1 MCWSHALLLLGILLP
16 IATAHSAK
24 HGQVRVSYDGRLSA
38 AGTQRA
44 LIRKDGEQFRG
55 REDPEEESEVEESME
70 VDSDESTEP
79 TESPETAES
88 ESTGYIEDTV
98 ENTIAKAQSYDFD
111 KITEDSK
118 RHIHYTAATSP
129 AGKGPLVLDP
139 LEDDIAEEQHHAAK
153 LGPAAIAKK
162 PLVSTPIV
170 SPSGCFTPRHA
181 SEIDVDEKCPDACP
195 LFAEDSA
202 SPQHCNFKCVNTSDC
217 GLDHTHT
224 NLAQPVPD
232 KARGFCRRCAVP
244 GCNRCNRTS
253 HKDVCAECLAGF
265 ALENGACT
273 YQIPVVGSL
282 LKGSLYLFILLPIV
296 YFVAWYVSLTLR
308 PKVNLE
314 EERKALQFR
323 TQTKLCKPEFGEER
337 GEERQLWPLTTNTLA
352 VPVAGPGSVLFFRYQ
367 LFIMAW
373 AAVLAALWVAFVSA
387 TDGSLFA
394 LGTEDPQSPRELCA
408 VIHRGYESQRN
419 MMSTKANFLA
429 AAYLVSFALCIGFGI
444 LQQRAFHRLNMHAT
458 HGDFIALLDGLPAT
472 SGTEN
477 LEETLKTELQKATS
491 QDIIGV
497 SVGWDYAQYS
507 DRILEILE
515 SDVMALDKSSE
526 KTEGATAA
534 SEAPQSAARWRW
546 FRPLDK
552 LMVTQ
557 VLGIDLKEKK
567 ETAPLPPEASGES
580 ISKNLVCS
588 PLALLVFKTESGRDA
603 AANSKKEISFR
614 GSTLKIKPLVA
625 EPMGICWQN
634 LVVLRAKRRE
644 RIWAA
649 IKMIMLASFAWSVLI
664 YMPFAQYASS
674 FSYSNGDKPSIAM
687 TGSLTLIVVL
697 GNLVMYTTCAEAAAR
712 VGFMLRDNQ
721 EGTYMV
727 LYTFSILV
735 NILLDAALTGSIA
748 YRTAV
753 AQRARTYGGTL
764 ISDLT
769 RAQAIFESFEIQRQ
783 LGIAV
788 FKYCWPAMFLV
799 PFVGEAVGANGFTLH
814 LARLV
819 VSSFSHI
826 KGFKAEQAL
835 KILVPMDSG
844 RYADVLINITAAVLI
859 FYLPGGYTLPLLI
872 ALVLS
877 HVFILF
883 FDHFRVLR
891 CVPSFCFCSSVVDD
905 YGQMLLMLPC
915 ALIAM
920 AFVLKANCTMSSS
933 FCVQDTS
940 WGLSMLLVFVLHV
953 CVHWFALKTVVPKL
967 GNVKEHEPTK
977 FTYEQ
982 VAASVAPSWFNLNP
996 AHCLRSK
1003 YFYKHSSPCTYFIQG
1018 KEQVL
1023 RKNDQ
1028 SMSFYEDQRRVVKE
1042 KYGTFAIG

>member
-55 REDPEEESEVEESME
+55 RQDPEEESEVEESME

-181 SEIDVDEKCPDACP
+181 SEINMDEKCPDACP

-352 VPVAGPGSVLFFRYQ
+352 VSR
-367 LFIMAW
+367 
-373 AAVLAALWVAFVSA
+373 
-387 TDGSLFA
+387 
-394 LGTEDPQSPRELCA
+394 
-408 VIHRGYESQRN
+408 QR
-419 MMSTKANFLA
+419 
-429 AAYLVSFALCIGFGI
+429 IGF
-444 LQQRAFHRLNMHAT
+444 
-458 HGDFIALLDGLPAT
+458 
-472 SGTEN
+472 
-477 LEETLKTELQKATS
+477 
-491 QDIIGV
+491 
-497 SVGWDYAQYS
+497 
-507 DRILEILE
+507 
-515 SDVMALDKSSE
+515 
-526 KTEGATAA
+526 
-534 SEAPQSAARWRW
+534 
-546 FRPLDK
+546 
-552 LMVTQ
+552 
-557 VLGIDLKEKK
+557 
-567 ETAPLPPEASGES
+567 
-580 ISKNLVCS
+580 SK
-588 PLALLVFKTESGRDA
+588 
-603 AANSKKEISFR
+603 R
-614 GSTLKIKPLVA
+614 GSQ
-625 EPMGICWQN
+625 MW
-634 LVVLRAKRRE
+634 
-644 RIWAA
+644 
-649 IKMIMLASFAWSVLI
+649 
-664 YMPFAQYASS
+664 
-674 FSYSNGDKPSIAM
+674 
-687 TGSLTLIVVL
+687 
-697 GNLVMYTTCAEAAAR
+697 
-712 VGFMLRDNQ
+712 VGF
-721 EGTYMV
+721 
-727 LYTFSILV
+727 
-735 NILLDAALTGSIA
+735 
-748 YRTAV
+748 
-753 AQRARTYGGTL
+753 
-764 ISDLT
+764 
-769 RAQAIFESFEIQRQ
+769 
-783 LGIAV
+783 
-788 FKYCWPAMFLV
+788 
-799 PFVGEAVGANGFTLH
+799 
-814 LARLV
+814 
-819 VSSFSHI
+819 
-826 KGFKAEQAL
+826 
-835 KILVPMDSG
+835 
-844 RYADVLINITAAVLI
+844 
-859 FYLPGGYTLPLLI
+859 
-872 ALVLS
+872 
-877 HVFILF
+877 
-883 FDHFRVLR
+883 
-891 CVPSFCFCSSVVDD
+891 
-905 YGQMLLMLPC
+905 
-915 ALIAM
+915 
-920 AFVLKANCTMSSS
+920 
-933 FCVQDTS
+933 
-940 WGLSMLLVFVLHV
+940 
-953 CVHWFALKTVVPKL
+953 
-967 GNVKEHEPTK
+967 
-977 FTYEQ
+977 
-982 VAASVAPSWFNLNP
+982 
-996 AHCLRSK
+996 
-1003 YFYKHSSPCTYFIQG
+1003 
-1018 KEQVL
+1018 
-1023 RKNDQ
+1023 
-1028 SMSFYEDQRRVVKE
+1028 
-1042 KYGTFAIG
+1042 